1 MTEIWRKGLV
11 LVLLTVC
18 ILGCANAATDQGD
31 ASALGV
37 MFSGLNSPQQ
47 LTGWTANNGDPCGQS
62 WKGVT
67 CSDQR
72 VTEIKLSN
80 LALSGSVGYSLQSL
94 TSLKELDLSNNNLAG
109 DIPYDI
115 PQNLQRLNLAF
126 NQFTGSVP
134 YSINQMHSLQ
144 YLNLAHNQLQNQLSD
159 MFGPLSS
166 LSTLDLSFNSLTGD
180 LPESFKNLTSMNSMY
195 LQNNQLTGTIDVLAN
210 LPLNTLWVTVI
221 ILLFPYNVNDPVILT
236 FVIVVF
242 MSHRYVS
249 NNHFTGWIPDQLKS
263 INLQKDGNSW
273 SLGPAPPPPP
283 GTPPATRNNRNH
295 KSGSNSSPSDGDSS
309 GGPGGGS
316 KSGIGGGV
324 IAGIVISI
332 LIVGALVAFFLVKRR
347 SRRTSSDIEKLD
359 NQPFAPL
366 PSNEVQDSNLN
377 MLCMLKVVEMQRTY
391 DVNNSVEMKSIQSA
405 SSVDTKTFDTPA
417 SINLRPP
424 PVDRHKSFD
433 EEDFSKKPFVVKKA
447 VAAPKNVASYS
458 IADLQMAT
466 GSFSVEN
473 LLGEGSF
480 GRFYRAQFDDS
491 QVLAVKKINSSV
503 LPSELSDDFIE
514 VVLNIS
520 ELHHTNVTKL
530 VGYCSEHGQH
540 LLVYEFHKNGSLH
553 EFLHLSDEYSKP
565 LIWNS
570 RVKIALGT
578 ARALESSQ
586 PVEGDAVNLLLL
598 FFPLH
603 LHHACETVH
612 QFYVDC
618 VQVLPTLVTRPFEP
632 CKARYLH
639 EGCSPSIVHKN
650 IKSENILLDA
660 ELNPHLSDS
669 GLATF
674 IPNADQVLN
683 HDDVTMS
690 GYGAPEV
697 TMSGQYS
704 LKSDVYSF
712 GVVMLELLTGRKPF
726 DSTRPRLEQ
735 SLVRWATPQLHDI
748 DALSKMVDPALEG
761 LYPVKSLS
769 RFADVIALCVQPE
782 PEFRPPMSEVVQ
794 ALVRLVQRANM
805 SKRTIGTDQGASQRT
820 DNAVADDA
828 HDYAS

>member
-210 LPLNTLWVTVI
+210 LPLDTL
-221 ILLFPYNVNDPVILT
+221 
-236 FVIVVF
+236 
-242 MSHRYVS
+242 YVS

-366 PSNEVQDSNLN
+366 PSNEVQ
-377 MLCMLKVVEMQRTY
+377 
-391 DVNNSVEMKSIQSA
+391 EMKSIQSA

-480 GRFYRAQFDDS
+480 GRFYRAQFDDGK
-491 QVLAVKKINSSV
+491 VLAVKKINSSV

-514 VVLNIS
+514 VVSNIS
-520 ELHHTNVTKL
+520 ELHHTNITKL

-578 ARALESSQ
+578 ARALE
-586 PVEGDAVNLLLL
+586 
-598 FFPLH
+598 
-603 LHHACETVH
+603 
-612 QFYVDC
+612 
-618 VQVLPTLVTRPFEP
+618 
-632 CKARYLH
+632 YLH
-639 EGCSPSIVHKN
+639 EGCLPSIVHKN

-820 DNAVADDA
+820 DNVVADDA
-828 HDYAS
+828 HDYVS

>member
-1 MTEIWRKGLV
+1 MVKNWRKGLV
-11 LVLLTVC
+11 LVLFTHC
-18 ILGCANAATDQGD
+18 ILGFKPRCSNAATDQGD
-31 ASALGV
+31 ASALGL
-37 MFSGLNSPQQ
+37 MFGSLNSPPQ

-80 LALSGSVGYSLQSL
+80 LGLSGSIGYSLQSL

-109 DIPYDI
+109 DIPYNI

-126 NQFTGSVP
+126 NQFTGGIP
-134 YSINQMHSLQ
+134 YSINQMHSLR
-144 YLNLAHNQLQNQLSD
+144 YLNLAHNQLQNQLDD

-195 LQNNQLTGTIDVLAN
+195 LQNNQFTGTIDVLAN
-210 LPLNTLWVTVI
+210 LPLETL
-221 ILLFPYNVNDPVILT
+221 
-236 FVIVVF
+236 
-242 MSHRYVS
+242 YVS
-249 NNHFTGWIPDQLKS
+249 NNRFTGWIPDQLKS

-273 SLGPAPPPPP
+273 SLGLAPPPPP
-283 GTPPATRNNRNH
+283 GTPPATRNNKNH
-295 KSGSNSSPSDGDSS
+295 ESGGNSSPSDSGSS
-309 GGPGGGS
+309 GGG
-316 KSGIGGGV
+316 KRSGIGGGG
-324 IAGIVISI
+324 IAGIVISV
-332 LIVGALVAFFLVKRR
+332 LIVGAIVAFFLVKRR
-347 SRRTSSDIEKLD
+347 SRRPSSDIEKHD
-359 NQPFAPL
+359 NQSFAPL
-366 PSNEVQDSNLN
+366 PSNEVQ
-377 MLCMLKVVEMQRTY
+377 
-391 DVNNSVEMKSIQSA
+391 EMKSIQSS
-405 SSVDTKTFDTPA
+405 SSVDTKTFDTIP

-424 PVDRHKSFD
+424 PVDSHKSFD
-433 EEDFSKKPFVVKKA
+433 EEDFSRKPIVVKK
-447 VAAPKNVASYS
+447 VVPAPENVTSYS

-480 GRFYRAQFDDS
+480 GRVYRAHFDDGK
-491 QVLAVKKINSSV
+491 VLAVKKIDSSA
-503 LPSELSDDFIE
+503 LPSEMSDNFLE
-514 VVLNIS
+514 MVSNIS
-520 ELHHTNVTKL
+520 ELHHTNITEL
-530 VGYCSEHGQH
+530 FGYCSEHGQH

-553 EFLHLSDEYSKP
+553 DFLHISDEYSKP

-578 ARALESSQ
+578 ARALE
-586 PVEGDAVNLLLL
+586 
-598 FFPLH
+598 
-603 LHHACETVH
+603 
-612 QFYVDC
+612 
-618 VQVLPTLVTRPFEP
+618 
-632 CKARYLH
+632 YLH
-639 EGCSPSIVHKN
+639 EGCSPSVVHKN
-650 IKSENILLDA
+650 IKSANILLDA

-669 GLATF
+669 DLATF
-674 IPNADQVLN
+674 IPNADQILN
-683 HDDVTMS
+683 RDDVTMS

-726 DSTRPRLEQ
+726 DSTRTRLEQ

-782 PEFRPPMSEVVQ
+782 PEFRPPMSEVVE
-794 ALVRLVQRANM
+794 ALVRLLQRANM
-805 SKRTIGTDQGASQRT
+805 SKRTIGTDHGASQRT
-820 DNAVADDA
+820 DAAVADDT
-828 HDYAS
+828 HDYMS